1 MERLLA
7 LYRQFVLIDASYHCR
22 AVTLWQ
28 PHALRPNNTA
38 KPFSSAHGTSLPR
51 LHDTTALQGKLAIR
65 LSCNC
70 LKLKK
75 VDTFGSNTES
85 EMKEKTKTR
94 TWREY
99 NEELGRYEW
108 HEEETSKY
116 VFEEEDKIAI
126 AREYVE
132 RCCPASEIVDKY
144 HISSAVVLY
153 GWLDRY
159 LNQKVGVSL
168 QPESNIGND
177 MAKMTKQQL
186 EEALKAAQ
194 AENKRLQEAL
204 ELEKLRSR
212 AFDTM
217 IDVAEKN
224 FNIPIRKKAGTK
236 Q

>member
-1 MERLLA
+1 M
-7 LYRQFVLIDASYHCR
+7 
-22 AVTLWQ
+22 
-28 PHALRPNNTA
+28 
-38 KPFSSAHGTSLPR
+38 G
-51 LHDTTALQGKLAIR
+51 AIT
-65 LSCNC
+65 
-70 LKLKK
+70 K
-75 VDTFGSNTES
+75 S

-159 LNQKVGVSL
+159 LNQKVGVFL